1 MTNLLNLF
9 HEIIETETKIN
20 MKYVYENKFSFIAG
34 HCLIIEKEDDDM
46 YINENKSK
54 GMEGSLCSN
63 NFLYRFV
70 DRETETIKKAS
81 SFNSLADCLELIKK

>member
-34 HCLIIEKEDDDM
+34 HCLIIEKDVV
-46 YINENKSK
+46 
-54 GMEGSLCSN
+54 C
-63 NFLYRFV
+63 
-70 DRETETIKKAS
+70 
-81 SFNSLADCLELIKK
+81 CLMI